1 MLGVIIL
8 IFLGTM
14 LIGLDLGFAMI
25 LAAVAGIFVKSG
37 QAVGA
42 AMLTTTTVAGV
53 DSFVL
58 VTIPLFVL
66 TGELMNRGGLSQR
79 LIDWALAMMGFMR
92 GALSQASILV
102 NTIMAGISGSAVADA
117 SAIGSVMIPAMR
129 RQGYPGGYAG
139 AVIAAGA
146 MLGPIIPPSIPMIV
160 YGAMANVSIVRMF
173 LSGVVPGLL
182 LAAGYMAICAVV
194 ARKRGYPVAR
204 HTNMREKLVA
214 THHAVGVLLLPV
226 IIIGGIRFGLVTETE
241 AAAVAALYALV
252 VSLVFYRSIT
262 GRELG
267 GCFSRAAVSSAVVL
281 FLLAAAGPF
290 AWLLAES
297 HFNQVVAGAIGGLTT
312 DPLKSLL
319 LINLVLLLVGCVL
332 EPLPAMIIFLPA
344 LIPLGRAL
352 GLDPIHYG
360 CVMVFNL
367 MIGMIHPPIGLLIYI
382 VSAVGKVPA
391 GQVARETLPF
401 LGWALA
407 VLVLITLFPAFTT
420 WLPGMV
426 K

>member
-262 GRELG
+262 VRELG

>member
-1 MLGVIIL
+1 MLGIIIL
-8 IFLGTM
+8 LFLAAM

-25 LAAVAGIFVKSG
+25 LAALAGIFIKSG

-42 AMLTTTTVAGV
+42 AMLSTTTVAGV

-66 TGELMNRGGLSQR
+66 VGELMNRGGLSQR
-79 LIDWALAMMGFMR
+79 LIDWALAIMGFMR

-102 NTIMAGISGSAVADA
+102 NTVMAGISGSAVADA
-117 SAIGSVMIPAMR
+117 SAIGAVMIPAMR

-182 LAAGYMAICAVV
+182 LAGGYMGICAAI
-194 ARKRGYPVAR
+194 ARKRGYPAERRTDVR
-204 HTNMREKLVA
+204 QKLVD
-214 THHAVGVLLLPV
+214 TRHAAGVLLLPV

-252 VSLVFYRSIT
+252 VSVVFYRTISL
-262 GRELG
+262 RDLG
-267 GCFSRAAVSSAVVL
+267 GCFTRAAVSSAVVL

-297 HFNQVVAGAIGGLTT
+297 HFNQAVAGTIGGMTT
-312 DPLKSLL
+312 DPLMAML
-319 LINLVLLLVGCVL
+319 LINVVLLLVGCVL

-344 LIPLGRAL
+344 LIPLGRVL

-367 MIGMIHPPIGLLIYI
+367 MIGMIHPPIGLLIYV
-382 VSAVGKVPA
+382 VSAVGKVRPDE
-391 GQVARETLPF
+391 VAREGLPF
-401 LGWALA
+401 LGWALT
-407 VLVLITLFPAFTT
+407 VLVLITVFPTLTT

>member
-1 MLGVIIL
+1 MLTLIIPL
-8 IFLGTM
+8 FLVAM
-14 LIGLDLGFAMI
+14 LVGLDLGFAMI
-25 LAAVAGIFVKSG
+25 LAAVAGIFLKSG
-37 QAVGA
+37 QAVGP
-42 AMLTTTTVAGV
+42 AMLSTTTVAGV

-66 TGELMNRGGLSQR
+66 AGELMNRGGLSQR

-102 NTIMAGISGSAVADA
+102 NTVMAGISGSAVADA

-173 LSGVVPGLL
+173 LSGIVPGVL
-182 LAAGYMAICAVV
+182 LAGGYMAICAVI
-194 ARKRGYPVAR
+194 ARKRGYPVER
-204 HTNMREKLVA
+204 RTDVREKIIA
-214 THHAVGVLLLPV
+214 TRHAAGVLLLPV

-241 AAAVAALYALV
+241 AAAVAALYALL
-252 VSLVFYRSIT
+252 VSVLFYRSIKL
-262 GRELG
+262 GELG
-267 GCFSRAAVSSAVVL
+267 GCLIRAAVSSAVVL

-297 HFNQVVAGAIGGLTT
+297 HFNEAVAGAIRGATS
-312 DPLKSLL
+312 DPLMTLL

-382 VSAVGKVPA
+382 VSAVGKVRP
-391 GQVARETLPF
+391 GEVARESLPF
-401 LGWALA
+401 LGWALV
-407 VLVLITLFPAFTT
+407 VLLLITVFPSLTT

>member
-25 LAAVAGIFVKSG
+25 LAAVAGIFIKSG

-117 SAIGSVMIPAMR
+117 SAIGSVMIPAML

-204 HTNMREKLVA
+204 HTNVREKLVA
-214 THHAVGVLLLPV
+214 THRAAGVLLLPV

-262 GRELG
+262 VRELG

-344 LIPLGRAL
+344 LIPLGHAL

>member
-1 MLGVIIL
+1 MLTLVIL
-8 IFLGTM
+8 LFLGAM
-14 LIGLDLGFAMI
+14 LAGLDLGFAMI
-25 LAAVAGIFVKSG
+25 LAAVAGVFLHDG
-37 QAVGA
+37 QAIGTT
-42 AMLTTTTVAGV
+42 MLATTTVAGV

-66 TGELMNRGGLSQR
+66 AGELMNRGGLSQR
-79 LIDWALAMMGFMR
+79 LVDWSLAMIGFMR
-92 GALSQASILV
+92 GALSQASMLV
-102 NTIMAGISGSAVADA
+102 NTVMAGISGSAAADA
-117 SAIGSVMIPAMR
+117 SAVGAVMIPAMR
-129 RQGYPGGYAG
+129 RKGYGDGYAG

-182 LAAGYMAICAVV
+182 LVAGYMVICAWI
-194 ARKRGYPVAR
+194 ARRRNYPVER
-204 HTNMREKLVA
+204 RTTGREKLIA
-214 THHAVGVLLLPV
+214 TRHAAGVLLLPV

-252 VSLVFYRSIT
+252 VSVVFYRSI
-262 GRELG
+262 GFRELG
-267 GCFSRAAVSSAVVL
+267 DCVSRAAVSSSVVL

-297 HFNQVVAGAIGGLTT
+297 HFNQAVAAAIGSATT
-312 DPLKSLL
+312 NPLLALL
-319 LINLVLLLVGCVL
+319 LINVVLLLVGCVL

-344 LIPLGRAL
+344 LIPVGHSL
-352 GLDPIHYG
+352 GLDPIHFG
-360 CVMVFNL
+360 SVMVFNL

-382 VSAVGKVPA
+382 VSAVGKLPA
-391 GQVARETLPF
+391 GKVARETLPF
-401 LGWALA
+401 LGWALT
-407 VLVLITLFPAFTT
+407 VLVLITLFPPLTT
-420 WLPGMV
+420 WLPSMV

>member
-1 MLGVIIL
+1 MLVL
-8 IFLGTM
+8 VTLLFLGAM
-14 LIGLDLGFAMI
+14 LVGLDIGFAMI
-25 LAAVAGIFVKSG
+25 LAAVAGVFLHNGPPIGLTV
-37 QAVGA
+37 
-42 AMLTTTTVAGV
+42 LTTTTVAGL

-66 TGELMNRGGLSQR
+66 AGELMNRGGLSQR
-79 LIDWALAMMGFMR
+79 LVDWSLAMIGFMR

-102 NTIMAGISGSAVADA
+102 NTVMSGISGSAVADA
-117 SAIGSVMIPAMR
+117 SAVGSVMIPAMR
-129 RQGYPGGYAG
+129 RKGYADGYAG

-182 LAAGYMAICAVV
+182 LVLGYMIICGRLAL
-194 ARKRGYPVAR
+194 RRNYPVERRTTA
-204 HTNMREKLVA
+204 REKLLA
-214 THHAVGVLLLPV
+214 TRHASGVLLLPV

-252 VSLVFYRSIT
+252 VSVVFYRSI
-262 GRELG
+262 GLRELG
-267 GCFSRAAVSSAVVL
+267 DCVSRAAVSSSVVL

-297 HFNQVVAGAIGGLTT
+297 QFNQAVASAIGSITAN
-312 DPLKSLL
+312 PLLALL
-319 LINLVLLLVGCVL
+319 LINAFLLLLGCVL

-344 LIPLGRAL
+344 LIPVGHGL
-352 GLDPIHYG
+352 GLDPIHFG
-360 CVMVFNL
+360 AVMVFNL
-367 MIGMIHPPIGLLIYI
+367 MIGMIHPPIGLLIYV
-382 VSAVGKVPA
+382 VSAVGKLSA

-401 LGWALA
+401 LCWALV
-407 VLVLITLFPAFTT
+407 VLLLITLFPPLTT
-420 WLPGMV
+420 WLPSTI